1 MSVELDLSKVNIQLK
16 DNQFLVTINE
26 KNSHIYKAVRF
37 YCANDEEDSRNK
49 VNRISIK
56 QKFKNRTRKLQTAPM
71 LPYGS
76 TRFFYKD
83 VVFTIQISEF
93 GDPLAS
99 EGGWTGFHEQMYILM
114 DENDKTYTENKEMF
128 TDFFKSASLFL
139 KEKWMDMEDEDKK
152 VSIFIWDENYWET
165 LEKSISRK
173 MTTIYL
179 DGMENEI
186 LDKVKDFKSEETEEL
201 YKDFGIPYK
210 YNILFHGVPGTG
222 KTSLIFSL
230 ASELKMNIAIM
241 TFTSDM
247 NDNILMRCFRR
258 IPENCILVIEDI
270 DALFESRK
278 KNDDLKNNITFSG
291 LLNTMDGIAH
301 VDKQIIIM
309 TTNHPLVLDAALKRP
324 GRVDLTYEFKYSTK
338 SQIKTMF
345 ERFLPSQKERFSEF
359 YSKIKNLKLTT
370 AMLQHFFFG
379 NRLQENII
387 EHIDELEK
395 LARDNHYEG
404 RKDLYS

>member
-1 MSVELDLSKVNIQLK
+1 MSVDLSQIEIKLK
-16 DNQFLVTINE
+16 DNQLLVYLNE
-26 KNSHIYKAVRF
+26 KNSHIYKAVRYF
-37 YCANDEEDSRNK
+37 CANDDSDARNK
-49 VNRISIK
+49 INRVAVK
-56 QKFKNRTRKLQTAPM
+56 QKFKNRTRKLQSAPV
-71 LPYGS
+71 LPTGTS
-76 TRFFYKD
+76 KFYFED
-83 VVFTIQISEF
+83 TLFTIQINEF

-99 EGGWTGFHEQMYILM
+99 EGWTGFHEQMYILIE
-114 DENDKTYTENKEMF
+114 ENDKSYEENKAIF
-128 TDFFKSASLFL
+128 LKFFETASVYL

-152 VSIFIWDENYWET
+152 VSIYIWDENYWET
-165 LEKSISRK
+165 LEKSLSRK
-173 MTTIYL
+173 LSTIYL

-186 LDKVKDFKSEETEEL
+186 FEKIKQFKSEETEKL

-222 KTSLIFSL
+222 KTSLIFSI

-241 TFTSDM
+241 AFTNDM

-270 DALFESRK
+270 DALFQSRK

-324 GRVDLTYEFKYSTK
+324 GRVDLTFEFKYSSK

-345 ERFLPSQKERFSEF
+345 ERFLPNQKDKFSEF
-359 YSKIKNLKLTT
+359 YCRIKNLKITT
-370 AMLQHFFFG
+370 AMLQQFFFG
-379 NRLQENII
+379 NRLQPDILDHI
-387 EHIDELEK
+387 EELEK
-395 LARDNHYEG
+395 LANDNRYEPKMEHYT
-404 RKDLYS
+404 

>member
-1 MSVELDLSKVNIQLK
+1 MSVDLSQIEIKLK
-16 DNQFLVTINE
+16 DNQLLVYLNE
-26 KNSHIYKAVRF
+26 KSSHIYKAVRYF
-37 YCANDEEDSRNK
+37 CANDDSDARNK
-49 VNRISIK
+49 INRVAVK
-56 QKFKNRTRKLQTAPM
+56 QKFKNRTRKLQSAPV
-71 LPYGS
+71 LPTGTS
-76 TRFFYKD
+76 KFYFED
-83 VVFTIQISEF
+83 TLFTIQIKEY
-93 GDPLAS
+93 GAPLAC
-99 EGGWTGFHEQMYILM
+99 EGWTGFHEQMYILIE
-114 DENDKTYTENKEMF
+114 ENDKSYKENKAIF
-128 TDFFKSASLFL
+128 LKFFETASVYL

-152 VSIFIWDENYWET
+152 VSIYIWDENYWET
-165 LEKSISRK
+165 LEKSLSRK
-173 MTTIYL
+173 LSTIYL

-186 LDKVKDFKSEETEEL
+186 YEKIKNFKSEETEKL

-222 KTSLIFSL
+222 KTSLIFSI

-241 TFTSDM
+241 TFTNDM

-278 KNDDLKNNITFSG
+278 KNDEFKNNITFSG

-324 GRVDLTYEFKYSTK
+324 GRVDFTFEFKYSSK

-345 ERFLPSQKERFSEF
+345 ERFLPNQKDKFSEF
-359 YSKIKNLKLTT
+359 YCRIKNLKITT
-370 AMLQHFFFG
+370 AMLQQFFFG
-379 NRLQENII
+379 NRLQENIL
-387 EHIDELEK
+387 EHTEELEK
-395 LARDNHYEG
+395 LANDNRYEPKMEHYT
-404 RKDLYS
+404 